1 METFSLQASR
11 RTVTGKAVDHVRKAQ
26 HVPAVMY
33 GHGVES
39 VNLEV
44 DAIALLKLIRQAGTS
59 SLVDLSID
67 GGAPTKVLIHAV
79 QHHPTR
85 PDILHVDFYQVRMT
99 EKLETDIEL
108 NLIGESAAV
117 KEMGGI
123 LVRSMDK
130 VKVSC
135 LPGDLVHSIDVDIA
149 ALKTFEDRIRVAD
162 IVAPK
167 GITIMENPEEIVATV
182 SQPRTEAELASL
194 NEEVKVDV
202 ANVEVEKKGKTD
214 EEAAAEGDAA
224 KE

>member
-85 PDILHVDFYQVRMT
+85 QTY
-99 EKLETDIEL
+99 ELE
-108 NLIGESAAV
+108 
-117 KEMGGI
+117 
-123 LVRSMDK
+123 
-130 VKVSC
+130 
-135 LPGDLVHSIDVDIA
+135 P
-149 ALKTFEDRIRVAD
+149 LKFQ
-162 IVAPK
+162 
-167 GITIMENPEEIVATV
+167 G
-182 SQPRTEAELASL
+182 L
-194 NEEVKVDV
+194 
-202 ANVEVEKKGKTD
+202 
-214 EEAAAEGDAA
+214 
-224 KE
+224 